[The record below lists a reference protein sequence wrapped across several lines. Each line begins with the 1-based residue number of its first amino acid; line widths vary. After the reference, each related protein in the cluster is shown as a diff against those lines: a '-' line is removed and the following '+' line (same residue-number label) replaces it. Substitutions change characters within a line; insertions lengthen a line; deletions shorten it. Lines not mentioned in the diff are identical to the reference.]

1 MKRSILAV
9 ALAAFM
15 SALVGCAYGGI
26 TATSSKQV
34 VIPRNDWILF
44 GALRKVY
51 VCSVSE
57 MGLGN
62 CNAGE
67 AP

>member
-9 ALAAFM
+9 ALAALM

-34 VIPRNDWILF
+34 VIPRNDHFLF

-51 VCSVSE
+51 VCTVGE

-62 CNAGE
+62 CRTAE